1 MKTVSE
7 IKKIIYDLHGIKL
20 SYSEICKHSKSVNRI
35 SKKVTYINDDED
47 VISYFSLPSA
57 ERRKLSCIEKYGENY
72 ISEFSKNSKNGMITI
87 GDIVKE
93 LHKDKDS
100 LLKIL
105 NHINITPLIKGNKK
119 LYDKNVIDEIK
130 KFINE
135 HPNYSSEFRNESI
148 YKKYGVNNAS
158 QSKEIKDKKKQSYLA
173 HYGCDNYM
181 KTDEAKEKFSIIAKN
196 NSESRKIKREENL
209 ANLIKEYEDKNDC
222 LSAIHIN
229 EKYNL
234 NYNKC
239 GHMALKIRESN
250 VDYTVYKNNV
260 FVKNTDIDKLLS
272 YIRICKDFHV
282 SSSEKEVCDFV
293 KSVYHG
299 KILENNRHIIAP
311 SELDI
316 FIPNKNIAIEYN
328 GLYYHSMVDKNYHYN
343 KYEKCNEKGIRL
355 IQIFED
361 EWILKNEICKSI
373 IKSSLGI
380 YDRKIFAR
388 NCEFEEIS
396 SEKYKLF
403 LNENHIQGSV
413 NSKWM
418 YGLFYNNE
426 LVQCIGLGSSRFK
439 KGEIELHRMC
449 TKLNTQIIGG
459 FSKLMKNT
467 CKELNIN
474 EVYSYVDLRL
484 FNGKGYESSSWK
496 IVGRSEPNYFY
507 IPKGYNIRESRIK
520 YQKHK
525 LNKILKSFDENLSE
539 KENMFN
545 NGYRMIYDCGNL
557 KVKYTNS

>member
-7 IKKIIYDLHGIKL
+7 IRKIIYDLHNIKL
-20 SYSEICKHSKSVNRI
+20 SYNEICKHSKSVNRI
-35 SKKVTYINDDED
+35 SRKVTYINDDED

-57 ERRKLSCIEKYGENY
+57 ERRKITCVKKYGENY
-72 ISEFSKNSKNGMITI
+72 ISNFSNKLKNGMITI
-87 GDIVKE
+87 GDISNE
-93 LHKDKDS
+93 LHKDKNS

-119 LYDKNVIDEIK
+119 LYNIDVIDKIIT
-130 KFINE
+130 FINE

-158 QSKEIKDKKKQSYLA
+158 QSKEIKDKKKQSYIN

-181 KTDEAKEKFSIIAKN
+181 KTDEAKEKFSSIAKN

-209 ANLIKEYEDKNDC
+209 TNLIKEYEDKNDC

-250 VDYTVYKNNV
+250 VDYTVYKNNI

-282 SSSEKEVCDFV
+282 SSSEKEICNFV
-293 KSVYHG
+293 KSIYKDEV
-299 KILENNRHIIAP
+299 LENNRHIIAP

-316 FIPNKNIAIEYN
+316 FIPNKNVAIEYN
-328 GLYYHSMVDKNYHYN
+328 GLYYHSMIDKNYHYN
-343 KYEKCNEKGIRL
+343 KYEKCKDKGIRL
-355 IQIFED
+355 IQFFED
-361 EWILKNEICKSI
+361 EWILKNKICKSI

-380 YDRKIFAR
+380 YERKIFAR
-388 NCEFEEIS
+388 NCKFEEIN
-396 SEKYKLF
+396 SETYKSF
-403 LNENHIQGSV
+403 LNENHIQGCV

-426 LVQCIGLGSSRFK
+426 LVQCIGLGASRFK

-459 FSKLMKNT
+459 FSKLMKNA

-474 EVYSYVDLRL
+474 KVYSYVDLRL

-496 IVGRSEPNYFY
+496 IVGRSKPNYFY
-507 IPKGYNIRESRIK
+507 IPKGCNIRESRIK

-525 LNKILKSFDENLSE
+525 LNKILKSFDKNLSE
-539 KENMFN
+539 KDNMFN
-545 NGYRMIYDCGNL
+545 NGYRIIYDCGNL
-557 KVKYTNS
+557 KVKYINS